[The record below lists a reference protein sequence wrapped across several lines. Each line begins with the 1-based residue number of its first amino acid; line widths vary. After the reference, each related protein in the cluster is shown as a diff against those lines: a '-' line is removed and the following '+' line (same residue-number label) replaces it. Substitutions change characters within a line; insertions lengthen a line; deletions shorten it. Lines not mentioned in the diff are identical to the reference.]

1 MPLHYLKPSIY
12 DKLYLRDFTKG
23 FETMKV
29 VVIGGVAAGMSAAS
43 KLKRHQ
49 PDTEIIVYEYGED
62 LSYGACG
69 MPYYISDLIPNEK
82 ALIAR
87 TKSEFKKRGI
97 DVKTSHEVI
106 GVDPGK
112 KRVSVKDLKTNE
124 TFSIEFDKLIIA
136 SGASA
141 IRLPVKG
148 KESKRIKVLSSLE
161 DARELKQ
168 VLTQNPV
175 KNVAVIGGG
184 FIGVEMVENLVEMGI
199 NAHLIEM
206 QDQVLPGYD
215 KDMMDHVQ
223 THLEKKGVTLHL
235 SQTVSQ
241 YETDGEAITVHT
253 DQHKI
258 SVDYVIEAIGV
269 KPNTAFLEGS
279 GIKRIKNG
287 AVLVNDKNETSHQDI
302 YSAGDCAS
310 VYHRLKDS
318 YEAYIPLGTHA
329 NKAGRIIAEQ
339 LSGND
344 ERFKGVIG
352 SSILKAFDLTVAKT
366 GLTEKEAK
374 NLSFNYGT
382 ITVKVANQ
390 AGYYPGAKPIH
401 IKVIY
406 DQETCVIKGAQ
417 MVGEKGIEGRINI
430 FASIIWNENTA
441 KEVSS
446 MDLAYAPPF
455 SPVWDSIQIATN
467 QIKCRR

>member
-1 MPLHYLKPSIY
+1 
-12 DKLYLRDFTKG
+12 
-23 FETMKV
+23 MKV
-29 VVIGGVAAGMSAAS
+29 IVIGGVAAGMSAAS
-43 KLKRHQ
+43 KLKRNK
-49 PDTEIIVYEYGED
+49 PDTSITVYEYGED

-69 MPYYISDLIPNEK
+69 MPYYISDLIPKEK

-87 TKSEFKKRGI
+87 TKSEFKERGI
-97 DVKTSHEVI
+97 DVKTSHKVI
-106 GVDPGK
+106 SVEPNK
-112 KRVSVKDLKTNE
+112 KSVTVKNLKTGE
-124 TFSIEFDKLIIA
+124 SFSDDFDKLIIA

-161 DARELKQ
+161 DARDLKH

-184 FIGVEMVENLVEMGI
+184 FIGIEMVENLVEMGI

-215 KDMMDHVQ
+215 KDMMAHVQ
-223 THLEKKGVTLHL
+223 THIEKKGVKLYL
-235 SQTVSQ
+235 NQTVSQ
-241 YETDGEAITVHT
+241 YETTDDAITVHT
-253 DQHKI
+253 DQETI

-269 KPNTAFLEGS
+269 KPNTQFLENS

-287 AVLVNDKNETSHQDI
+287 AILVNDKNETSHQDI

-310 VYHRLKDS
+310 VYHRLKDT
-318 YEAYIPLGTHA
+318 YESYIPLGTHA

-366 GLTEKEAK
+366 GLTEKEALSL
-374 NLSFNYGT
+374 NLNYGSQ
-382 ITVKVANQ
+382 TVKVANQ

-401 IKVIY
+401 MKVIY
-406 DQETCVIKGAQ
+406 DKDTCIIKGAQ

-441 KEVSS
+441 KDVSS

-467 QIKCRR
+467 QIKCK